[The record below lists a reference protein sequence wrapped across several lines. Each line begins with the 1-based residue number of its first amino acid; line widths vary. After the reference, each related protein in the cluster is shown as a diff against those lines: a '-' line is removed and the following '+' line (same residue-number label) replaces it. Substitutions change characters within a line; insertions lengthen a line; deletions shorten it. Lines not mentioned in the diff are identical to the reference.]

1 MALSLSCCTLNNARV
16 TALEVR
22 VHKNSRGN
30 IEHTDVTAKC
40 SELSQR
46 GVFQQDTQTSSKL
59 S

>member
-1 MALSLSCCTLNNARV
+1 MLELWLWKLEYTKIQGV
-16 TALEVR
+16 TF
-22 VHKNSRGN
+22 